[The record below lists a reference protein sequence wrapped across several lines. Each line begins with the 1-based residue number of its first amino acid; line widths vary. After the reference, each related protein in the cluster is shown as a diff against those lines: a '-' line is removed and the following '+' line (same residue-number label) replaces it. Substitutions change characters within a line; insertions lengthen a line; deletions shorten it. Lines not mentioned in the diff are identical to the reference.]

1 MHRRA
6 GSPSC
11 ADQRSSEPKVFRFE
25 RLAACC
31 ALAALLSPRQGFQ
44 PNRWRESLACIT
56 ANRQSRHMGG
66 FQRCPWVLSTLNR
79 HQKTH
84 LTSFASFIMPSGA
97 AFSSDRRKRV
107 QRIVMFF
114 HSEQNKLFR
123 IRLHDYFSNSYA
135 LFLNLWAVCLTLAFE
150 LFGSLNFECT
160 SLTICFRLWLSSYT
174 FYRSLL
180 IEIGLSKVGSFS

>member
-1 MHRRA
+1 MAQYQVRGWNGWHQHIAMVTLAMLFALQQKVAYRDRVPLLSTHDIVELLSWAPLKTYQDRDEYNFDFEQGDSVHRRA

-66 FQRCPWVLSTLNR
+66 FQRCPNG
-79 HQKTH
+79 
-84 LTSFASFIMPSGA
+84 I
-97 AFSSDRRKRV
+97 
-107 QRIVMFF
+107 I
-114 HSEQNKLFR
+114 
-123 IRLHDYFSNSYA
+123 FSNSS
-135 LFLNLWAVCLTLAFE
+135 CLPE
-150 LFGSLNFECT
+150 ISFGSFNLEA
-160 SLTICFRLWLSSYT
+160 W
-174 FYRSLL
+174 
-180 IEIGLSKVGSFS
+180 